1 MCAEVNARFDPGFWQ
16 LKENSVL
23 QFKEVSVEGTVLPLG
38 WHAWIRVA
46 NIKIFSLIFL
56 RLI

>member
-38 WHAWIRVA
+38 MACMDKGCKHQD
-46 NIKIFSLIFL
+46 F
-56 RLI
+56 